1 MPDQGRDVRLA
12 APLVA
17 LLALAG
23 PAAVG
28 VEAKSKKSEPPAPL
42 TSTEIYEAALGDLRA
57 GNERKALSRLQAI
70 QYLGAERADLEPK
83 VRLAIADATFYQGY
97 AIARIDARSL
107 YADFA
112 TLYADHREAPYALF
126 QSAMCSMSEM
136 KHPSKDQV
144 DTHQTI
150 ADLNEIVRRYPSSP
164 WAGAAVRMRR
174 IAERRLAEHE
184 FVVGRFYSQR
194 KRPLAAIARFRI
206 VLDQYPSYP
215 ERDKV
220 YLYLGRALLASKNDV
235 EARIYLDKL
244 VKDYPDGRYADEA
257 RRELARAGGQ
267 LELGVTRSP

>member
-1 MPDQGRDVRLA
+1 MTRRPWTRAFGA
-12 APLVA
+12 Y
-17 LLALAG
+17 ALAG
-23 PAAVG
+23 LVCASHPT
-28 VEAKSKKSEPPAPL
+28 VEAKRKQAQVSLPRTAAESYA
-42 TSTEIYEAALGDLRA
+42 AALRELQTGD
-57 GNERKALSRLQAI
+57 ERKALALLQAI
-70 QYLGAERADLEPK
+70 QYMGDERAELEPK

-97 AIARIDARSL
+97 SIARIDARSL
-107 YADFA
+107 YSDFA
-112 TLYADHREAPYALF
+112 TLYSDHPGAPYALF

-144 DTHQTI
+144 DTQQTI
-150 ADLNEIVRRYPSSP
+150 ANLSEVVRRYPTSP
-164 WAGAAVRMRR
+164 WAGAATRMSK

-184 FVVGRFYSQR
+184 FLVGRFYVQR
-194 KRPLAAIARFRI
+194 KRPLAAIARFRT
-206 VLDQYPSYP
+206 VLDSYPSYS

-244 VKDYPDGRYADEA
+244 VRDYPDGRYADEA

>member
-1 MPDQGRDVRLA
+1 MHARRSRAVVPRLVVPLVLAGLA
-12 APLVA
+12 AIA
-17 LLALAG
+17 
-23 PAAVG
+23 
-28 VEAKSKKSEPPAPL
+28 VEAKRKTPASTAPR
-42 TSTEIYEAALGDLRA
+42 TSTESYEVAMNDLRT
-57 GNERKALSRLQAI
+57 GDERKALSRLQAI
-70 QYLGAERADLEPK
+70 QYLGPERAELEPK
-83 VRLAIADATFYQGY
+83 VRLAIADATYYQGY
-97 AIARIDARSL
+97 SIARIDARSL

-112 TLYADHREAPYALF
+112 TLYSDHPQAPYALF
-126 QSAMCSMSEM
+126 QSAMCSMAEM

-150 ADLNEIVRRYPSSP
+150 ADLNEIVRRYPASP

-184 FVVGRFYSQR
+184 FVVGRFYAER

-220 YLYLGRALLASKNDV
+220 YLYLGRALLANKNDV

-244 VKDYPDGRYADEA
+244 VKDYPDGPYADDA

-267 LELGVTRSP
+267 LDLGVTRAP